1 MRSQIFALH
10 STLLV
15 TLILSGCDTT
25 PAATAADAGS
35 DVGID
40 RAESTVDVP
49 AVDVPVV
56 DVPVADE
63 SVDRPDVPGDV
74 RGDASGDA
82 AADVA
87 DVTTLDGSMDGS
99 IDGSIDG
106 SMDASIDASLDA
118 SVTDA
123 STDAA
128 ACPSDTGPL
137 VTVNGTV
144 YSNEDGEPI
153 AGATVSVE
161 DACSLFSRTTASNG
175 GYGLRLPLDATI
187 FLRAASATTVPF
199 LRGFVVPAAGTIQD
213 YYVVSRSAFEGA
225 AASLGLTLDPTKG
238 HVWVSFENAR
248 SAGYRAS
255 LSAMAHGRT
264 ITRAVGSDTAV
275 TFSDMTLAGDGDH
288 WFLLFPNVDVG
299 TTTITLTTPAGLHCT
314 PRQPTI
320 TNWLV
325 RPGAVTYY
333 EADCD

>member
-1 MRSQIFALH
+1 MRSHLFALH
-10 STLLV
+10 SAFLA
-15 TLILSGCDTT
+15 TLIVSGCDTT
-25 PAATAADAGS
+25 PAAAPTDAGI
-35 DVGID
+35 DVGGD
-40 RAESTVDVP
+40 RAESPVDVP
-49 AVDVPVV
+49 ATDVPATDVPVT
-56 DVPVADE
+56 DVPVTDAPVSDVPATDA
-63 SVDRPDVPGDV
+63 SVDRPDAP
-74 RGDASGDA
+74 GDAS
-82 AADVA
+82 ADVA
-87 DVTTLDGSMDGS
+87 DVATLDGSMDA
-99 IDGSIDG
+99 
-106 SMDASIDASLDA
+106 SMDATGDA

-123 STDAA
+123 STDAT
-128 ACPSDTGPL
+128 ACPADTGPL

-213 YYVVSRSAFEGA
+213 YYVVSRTAFEAA
-225 AASLGLTLDPTKG
+225 AASLALTLDPTKG
-238 HVWVSFENAR
+238 HVWVSFENAH
-248 SAGYRAS
+248 SAGYGAT
-255 LSAMAHGRT
+255 LSTTEHGRI
-264 ITRAVGSDTAV
+264 ITRALGSDTAV
-275 TFSDMTLAGDGDH
+275 TFSNVTLAGDGDH
-288 WFLLFPNVDVG
+288 WFVLFPNVAVG

-314 PRQPTI
+314 PRQPMV

>member
-1 MRSQIFALH
+1 MRSQVFALH
-10 STLLV
+10 STLLA
-15 TLILSGCDTT
+15 TLIVSGCETT

-40 RAESTVDVP
+40 RAESPVDVPAVDVPAVDVPAVDVP
-49 AVDVPVV
+49 AVDVPV
-56 DVPVADE
+56 
-63 SVDRPDVPGDV
+63 DRPDVPGDV
-74 RGDASGDA
+74 GVDAAGDA

-87 DVTTLDGSMDGS
+87 DVATL
-99 IDGSIDG
+99 
-106 SMDASIDASLDA
+106 DASIDASTDASTDAPADA

-123 STDAA
+123 SDAA
-128 ACPSDTGPL
+128 VACPADTGPL

-175 GYGLRLPLDATI
+175 GFGLRLPLGATI
-187 FLRAASATTVPF
+187 FLRAASAATVPF

-225 AASLGLTLDPTKG
+225 AASLPLTLDPTKG
-238 HVWVSFENAR
+238 HVWVSFENAH

-255 LSAMAHGRT
+255 LSATAHGRT
-264 ITRAVGSDTAV
+264 ITRALGSDTAV
-275 TFSDMTLAGDGDH
+275 TFSDVTLAGDLDH

-314 PRQPTI
+314 PRQPMV

-325 RPGAVTYY
+325 RRGAVTYY